1 MIQPA
6 SASASSVELVRA
18 CLLKWLRESA
28 AEPFDGSGVQLSTGT
43 LRRQPHIEVG
53 IDAAFGDLGID
64 SLASVP
70 LALEIE
76 AASGVRVG
84 AELLYDYPTVR
95 ALAAYIDE
103 QRGERR
109 EA

>member
-1 MIQPA
+1 
-6 SASASSVELVRA
+6 VRA

-28 AEPFDGSGVQLSTGT
+28 AEPFDGGRVHLSTGT
-43 LRRQPHIEVG
+43 LRCQPQVEVG

-76 AASGVRVG
+76 AASGVRVD

-95 ALAAYIDE
+95 TLAAYIDT
-103 QRGERR
+103 QRDTQRDVQRDAQR